1 MLRGPNRLYGG
12 YVVDLDGTVYLGDAL
27 LPGADR
33 AVRALREAG
42 ARVVFL
48 SNNPL
53 YAREEYAAKLT
64 RLGIPTEPEDVLNS
78 SLALVRYLA
87 RTSPGARLFV
97 IGERAVRRELEE
109 AGFVLTDRPEEVDVV
124 VACFDRTFDYA
135 KLRTGFLALR
145 RGARFVATNRDPY
158 CPTPDGGLPDAGAV
172 VAALEAASGRRLE
185 QVAGKP
191 SPVMAEVLLERL
203 GTPPEDT
210 LVVGDRLETD
220 VALGRAMGCRTAVVL
235 TGVTTEA
242 ALAQCQDPPDFV
254 LRTLEDLLPERAGE
268 RTAEGSFPSKPAGGG
283 RSQP

>member
-1 MLRGPNRLYGG
+1 MVRRPDRVYRGYAM
-12 YVVDLDGTVYLGDAL
+12 DLDGTVYLGDRL

-33 AVRALREAG
+33 AVNALRRAG

-53 YAREEYAAKLT
+53 YTREQYAEKLT
-64 RLGIPTEPEDVLNS
+64 RLGIPTPPGDVLNS
-78 SLALVRYLA
+78 SLALVRYLS

-97 IGERAVRRELEE
+97 IGERAIQEELVA
-109 AGFVLTDRPEEVDVV
+109 AGFLLTDRPEEVEYV

-191 SPVMAEVLLERL
+191 SRVMAEVLLERL
-203 GTPPEDT
+203 GTAPQDT

-220 VALGRAMGCRTAVVL
+220 VALGRAMGSRTAVVL
-235 TGVTTEA
+235 TGVTTEELLSRCEDA
-242 ALAQCQDPPDFV
+242 PDFV
-254 LRTLEDLLPERAGE
+254 LRTLEDLLPEHQTELRQGF
-268 RTAEGSFPSKPAGGG
+268 SL
-283 RSQP
+283 